1 MTHTAN
7 QNEMKERE
15 CMFDVWMGV
24 ELTTF
29 VLIFSAAVLLPIQL
43 LLCFKVK
50 KKAIRLFPI
59 VVLFILMFIFS
70 VMAVAVDGWDSLGYL
85 FLAIFTG
92 LMLIACGM
100 GWGIW
105 MISRFLKKK

>member
-1 MTHTAN
+1 
-7 QNEMKERE
+7 
-15 CMFDVWMGV
+15 MFDVWMGA

-59 VVLFILMFIFS
+59 VVLFILMFIFA
-70 VMAVAVDGWDSLGYL
+70 VMAG
-85 FLAIFTG
+85 G
-92 LMLIACGM
+92 LMDGTVWDIY
-100 GWGIW
+100 
-105 MISRFLKKK
+105 FLPFLRV